1 MTDFFEATAILADTR
16 RAIRRA
22 DELIERALAT
32 KSHPSAATDMAE
44 SCARLKAKLE
54 EEIIEL
60 QKAIEIG
67 GR

>member
-1 MTDFFEATAILADTR
+1 MTDFHEATAILAETR

-22 DELIERALAT
+22 DELIERALEV
-32 KSHPSAATDMAE
+32 KSHPCAIVDMAS

-54 EEIIEL
+54 DEIVEL
-60 QKAIEIG
+60 EKAIKTG